1 MYVLFGRY
9 CVAILCVCW
18 SQGKHTP
25 PRRMAWLAVL
35 GVTGPTTLLLLCERS
50 RTSWVCRL
58 PWVSGILLGSLQ
70 MAALRTSSDVVRL
83 SWSMVEF
90 QCSQR
95 WDTSPQRSRA
105 SSLATCLLLLAW
117 SLQMC
122 PMVLPRSPKCQQQVG
137 VKFWPTWPSAKFPR
151 TSLLEL
157 LLQLVTLD
165 GSSSH
170 LLIRRSRKLSSMR
183 SWQTE
188 DWQWWP
194 LLACSFRWWWGDE
207 VCRVEGEDSMLNS
220 WNKLRYHRVRTVIDK
235 D

>member
-1 MYVLFGRY
+1 MCYLVGIVLPFFGCDGRM
-9 CVAILCVCW
+9 LL
-18 SQGKHTP
+18 TP
-25 PRRMAWLAVL
+25 PRRMAWLAVR
-35 GVTGPTTLLLLCERS
+35 GVTGPTTLLLLCVPS
-50 RTSWVCRL
+50 RTNLVCRL
-58 PWVSGILLGSLQ
+58 PWVSGIQLGSHQ
-70 MAALRTSSDVVRL
+70 MAALRTSSDVARL

-90 QCSQR
+90 QCSQQ
-95 WDTSPQRSRA
+95 WDTSPQRSLA

-117 SLQMC
+117 SLQMF
-122 PMVLPRSPKCQQQVG
+122 PMVLQQSPKCQQQVG

-188 DWQWWP
+188 DWQWWQ
-194 LLACSFRWWWGDE
+194 LLACSFRRWWGIWKIKGE
-207 VCRVEGEDSMLNS
+207 RWRLNVEQLKQAQISHCVYS
-220 WNKLRYHRVRTVIDK
+220 TW
-235 D
+235 